1 MAVTGGPGDRVV
13 DLRDYAPPHAPP
25 RPPRV
30 VLAAVPPPGRP
41 ATPRAGDLATDPTPE
56 PARPVP
62 EERRAGPFATAAL
75 VALCLLVVDTAV
87 GVLPDRALAEGV
99 PVLAFLTVQR
109 VVVAVGLLCL
119 IVAAP
124 RPSTFLTPVD
134 LPLLALV
141 ALAGTAVFL
150 DGQSMASWRALV
162 TAVAVFY
169 LAVGVVRRHADAVPV
184 LLVTVLGAAFVAA
197 ATGVQQY
204 VDGVDTGFYRVGL
217 TNSDTG
223 GDGAVTRST
232 GTFSN
237 PNLLAGYLALALPL
251 TVGLLT
257 RRASRR
263 LRVAWLVLAGV
274 GVAGL
279 VVTFSRGAITAFAV
293 VAVAGV
299 TVALATRRG
308 PGAWPTVLAV
318 GGAAAAAAVAAAA
331 ATGVLGRLT
340 GRDELWSAALT
351 AAGTGG
357 PDGVGYGR
365 AGDVMSAVGDTSY
378 AHAHNLWLN
387 WLVDTGPVGPVLV
400 SLVLGI
406 GLVAGAQRA
415 FAGSALAG
423 GAVAGLAAVALAS
436 VLDHPT
442 TVSSILTLFMIVLA
456 CAIAGPLPHPG
467 PRGRHAVDPGD
478 EERRL
483 PAVVPGPDPTVPA
496 PVHDAATGPIAT
508 GPIATGPIAT
518 GPIATGPVGTG
529 PVVTGPV
536 GAVPAGRAPASAV
549 PGPALPEPPAARR
562 PAAGSDGPPPSPRPV
577 SIPRRLAHDGRPRPR
592 DTGLVPPPASAPDDT
607 APLSG
612 PRRGRRAATR
622 SDGD

>member
-1 MAVTGGPGDRVV
+1 PGDPAA
-13 DLRDYAPPHAPP
+13 DPGTEL
-25 RPPRV
+25 
-30 VLAAVPPPGRP
+30 AVPVPGR
-41 ATPRAGDLATDPTPE
+41 RG
-56 PARPVP
+56 
-62 EERRAGPFATAAL
+62 AGPFATAAL

-99 PVLAFLTVQR
+99 PVLAFLTVER
-109 VVVAVGLLCL
+109 VVVGVGLLCL
-119 IVAAP
+119 LIAAP
-124 RPSTFLTPVD
+124 RPSTVLTPVD

-141 ALAGTAVFL
+141 GLAGTALFL
-150 DGQSMASWRALV
+150 DGLSMAPWRALV

-169 LAVGVVRRHADAVPV
+169 LTVGVVRRHADAVPV

-204 VDGVDTGFYRVGL
+204 VDGVDTGFYRVGF

-223 GDGAVTRST
+223 GDVAVTRST

-237 PNLLAGYLALALPL
+237 PNLLAGYLVLALPL

-279 VVTFSRGAITAFAV
+279 LVTFSRGAVASFAAAAV
-293 VAVAGV
+293 VGV
-299 TVALATRRG
+299 VVALAARRG
-308 PGAWPTVLAV
+308 PRAWPAVLAV
-318 GGAAAAAAVAAAA
+318 GGVATVAALAAA
-331 ATGVLGRLT
+331 ATAGVLGRFT
-340 GRDELWSAALT
+340 GRDELWSAALA

-357 PDGVGYGR
+357 ADGVGYGR
-365 AGDVMSAVGDTSY
+365 AGDVMSAVGDASY

-387 WLVDTGPVGPVLV
+387 WLVDTGPAGPVLV

-406 GLVAGAQRA
+406 GLVAGARRA

-442 TVSSILTLFMIVLA
+442 TVSSILTLFMVVLA
-456 CAIAGPLPHPG
+456 CAVAGPLPRPG
-467 PRGRHAVDPGD
+467 SRGRHAVDAVDPAD
-478 EERRL
+478 EERS
-483 PAVVPGPDPTVPA
+483 PGAVPA
-496 PVHDAATGPIAT
+496 EPATSADASTGPV
-508 GPIATGPIAT
+508 
-518 GPIATGPVGTG
+518 ATGPVP
-529 PVVTGPV
+529 PVPAGHRSGQPAEPSAGGEPGVPDPARDDADGPV
-536 GAVPAGRAPASAV
+536 GPGRA
-549 PGPALPEPPAARR
+549 
-562 PAAGSDGPPPSPRPV
+562 PRPV
-577 SIPRRLAHDGRPRPR
+577 SLPRRLAQEPRR
-592 DTGLVPPPASAPDDT
+592 DPPDAGLVPPPAPAPDDT
-607 APLSG
+607 APLAG

-622 SDGD
+622 SDRD